1 MKRRDLLILGASGGL
16 FGSAH
21 AQSKKQGAEARLDVK
36 QGAEARLDVRKFGAV
51 GDGVHDNTNAFQHAI
66 DYACNTKTELLIPG
80 TPHSYL
86 ISDSLSIP
94 PGKHDWAVT
103 GEAGR
108 VTIKQTTDNKPVFV
122 FSSYGRDYRETT
134 NRSFRI
140 SNLRAAWTRNQGI
153 ANKES
158 TMFLF
163 DDGGYADFQI
173 DNCENSNGC
182 RLISTR
188 EIQAPNRRLNVWGC
202 VFSRLFSG
210 YWASGA
216 AIRIKTNPVEGM
228 PNILISHLYALRH
241 AAEEE
246 LIHLAGCTS
255 VSIDNVEINFGR
267 GPQLVCWA
275 GTTEV
280 NVRAWRMEECTIA
293 DTARNAIFELSGNGP
308 GQQCS
313 YRIQGVEMRFT
324 TIDGKQ
330 PHSVF
335 HAGAGAQ
342 VIIDGYQ
349 EVATRQKSGALTVA
363 TTQDAR
369 IQFRSVADIISPHVL
384 LLHNPDLAAV
394 TFATTEVLRFYKNS
408 LTPRMDRV
416 PNDSPSAINGQAV
429 GAGGWIW
436 AIEVSL
442 DADVT
447 AGQIELELFKNG
459 LPIDAEAMKLA
470 ITKGASGMKAAAVI
484 KNTNHSDYRVA
495 PGDRVHFELS
505 TDQSF
510 AGPKNALFN
519 LMIANI

>member
-1 MKRRDLLILGASGGL
+1 MNRRNLLILGASSGF
-16 FGSAH
+16 FGSAR
-21 AQSKKQGAEARLDVK
+21 AKEKVAGSI
-36 QGAEARLDVRKFGAV
+36 EARLDVRRFGAV
-51 GDGVHDNTNAFQHAI
+51 GDGVNDDTSAFQRAI
-66 DYACNTKTELLIPG
+66 DYACNNKMQLVVPG
-80 TPHSYL
+80 TPKSYL
-86 ISDSLSIP
+86 ISDSLPIP
-94 PGKHDWAVT
+94 HGKHDWAIS

-108 VTIKQTTDNKPVFV
+108 VKITQTADNKPIFL
-122 FSSYGRDYRETT
+122 FSSHGHDYRDTT
-134 NRSFRI
+134 NRSFSV
-140 SNLRAAWTRNQGI
+140 SNLKAAWTRNQGI
-153 ANKES
+153 ANNES
-158 TMFLF
+158 NMFLF

-188 EIQAPNRRLNVWGC
+188 EMQASNRRLNIWGC

-210 YWASGA
+210 YSASGA
-216 AIRIKTNPVEGM
+216 AVRLKTNPVEGM
-228 PNILISHLYALRH
+228 PNILISHLYALRY
-241 AAEEE
+241 AAKEE
-246 LIHLAGCTS
+246 LIHLAGCSS
-255 VSIDNVEINFGR
+255 VNIDNVEINFGR

-293 DTARNAIFELSGNGP
+293 DGPRNVIFDLSGNGP

-324 TIDGKQ
+324 TIDTKQ
-330 PHSVF
+330 AHSVF
-335 HAGAGAQ
+335 HAHDGAQ

-349 EVATRQKSGALTVA
+349 EVATRHKSGALTVA

-384 LLHNPDLAAV
+384 LLNNPDLAAV
-394 TFATTEVLRFYKNS
+394 TFATSEVLRFYKNS
-408 LTPRMDRV
+408 LTSRMDRV

-429 GAGGWIW
+429 GAAGWIW
-436 AIEVSL
+436 AIELSL
-442 DADVT
+442 DAEVT

-459 LPIDAEAMKLA
+459 LPLDSGAMKLA
-470 ITKGASGMKAAAVI
+470 ITSGAGGLKAAAVV
-484 KNTNHSDYRVA
+484 KNTKHSDYRVT

-505 TDQSF
+505 TDQAF

-519 LMIANI
+519 LVIANI

>member
-1 MKRRDLLILGASGGL
+1 MNRRNLLISAAAGGFL
-16 FGSAH
+16 GSAR
-21 AQSKKQGAEARLDVK
+21 ATSNVAEGID
-36 QGAEARLDVRKFGAV
+36 ARLDVRKFGAI
-51 GDGVHDNTNAFQHAI
+51 GDGLHDDTTAFQRAI
-66 DYACNTKTELLIPG
+66 DYACNNKMQLVIPG
-80 TPHSYL
+80 TPQSYL
-86 ISDSLSIP
+86 ISDSLLIP
-94 PGKHDWAVT
+94 HGTHDWAIL

-108 VTIKQTTDNKPVFV
+108 VTIRQTANNKPIFL
-122 FSSYGRDYRETT
+122 FSSHGRDYPDTT
-134 NRSFRI
+134 NRAFRI
-140 SNLRAAWTRNQGI
+140 SNLRAAWTRNQAI

-158 TMFLF
+158 NMFLF

-188 EIQAPNRRLNVWGC
+188 EVQTPNRRLNVWGC

-210 YWASGA
+210 YSASGA
-216 AIRIKTNPVEGM
+216 AILLKTNPVEGM
-228 PNILISHLYALRH
+228 PNILISHVYALRKT
-241 AAEEE
+241 AEEE
-246 LIHLAGCTS
+246 LIHLAGCS
-255 VSIDNVEINFGR
+255 GVNIDNVEINFGR
-267 GPQLVCWA
+267 GPQLVCWG

-293 DTARNAIFELSGNGP
+293 DTPRNVIFDLSGNGP

-324 TIDGKQ
+324 TIDSTQ

-342 VIIDGYQ
+342 VFIDGYQ
-349 EVATRQKSGALTVA
+349 EVATRHKSGALTVA

-369 IQFRSVADIISPHVL
+369 IQFRSVADIISPHVF

-394 TFATTEVLRFYKNS
+394 TFAATEVLRFYKNN
-408 LTPRMDRV
+408 LTSRMDRV

-429 GAGGWIW
+429 GVAGWIW

-447 AGQIELELFKNG
+447 AGQIDLELFKDG
-459 LPIDAEAMKLA
+459 LPIDSGAMKLT
-470 ITKGASGMKAAAVI
+470 ITKGARGVKAAAVI
-484 KNTNHSDYRVA
+484 KNTNHSNYRVA

-519 LMIANI
+519 LMIASI